1 MSGTGKTLKTVNPTG
16 NDLIDGALSGSAWNS
31 TITHAFPTSGSSYS
45 YGGEQGSG
53 FNPISAAQQY
63 AALFGMEQS
72 YGSVANDGFSIE
84 GFTNA
89 NFAAGNVASATVRF
103 AQSNVPET
111 AYTYMPGTYGR
122 ATPRSVCRRPRSGR
136 STDPDGPSERHSA
149 V

>member
-63 AALFGMEQS
+63 AALFGVEQS
-72 YGSVANDGFSIE
+72 YGSAANDGFSVE

-89 NFAAGNVASATVRF
+89 NFTSGSA
-103 AQSNVPET
+103 
-111 AYTYMPGTYGR
+111 
-122 ATPRSVCRRPRSGR
+122 ATPEHEFEGDGR
-136 STDPDGPSERHSA
+136 VSRA
-149 V
+149 I